1 MGAGA
6 FQQFTVSYLGSLG
19 WNTLK
24 AASVLAVVYFSF
36 MICRLLAPYTLW
48 VLGDYLAALIGGLT
62 YGLFVLTLFLWPYY
76 PVLLVAALIWG
87 WGASIFWT
95 AGSTLI
101 LDEGDKAKNYGS
113 YMSLFYSS
121 THLGFLIG
129 VLALGAIL
137 ARYGFVPLFTFSL
150 SATILS
156 RALKKLSVP
165 ACART
170 PIT

>member
-121 THLGFLIG
+121 THLCFLIG